1 MNSFSPK
8 TSDVRKGIAF
18 TIVSVLLFGMQD
30 MTAKILVQDYP
41 VAQVVMMRYWAFGLF
56 AVFLAMRHYGPTFA
70 GAKRAIQ
77 SKIGALQILR
87 AVVLLVD
94 ILLFAAGLRTLPL
107 GEAAA
112 ITLTFPIFV
121 TLFAIPLLG
130 EKVGPF
136 RWFSVVIGFVG
147 VLVVLRPGFAALD
160 VGAIYILAATMLFAL
175 YVVLTRM
182 VAQKDSTATCML
194 YVGVIGMVGSSAVG
208 VFVWQAPDLAAW
220 GIALLLM
227 ASTTGANYF
236 VMRAMAHAPASV
248 VQPFNY
254 LLLPWA
260 MVLSFIIFGQVMD
273 FIALA
278 GAMIIVF
285 SGLMVWMRE
294 RQRV

>member
-1 MNSFSPK
+1 MNNLSSNPL
-8 TSDVRKGIAF
+8 DIGKGIGF
-18 TIVSVLLFGMQD
+18 TIASVLLFGVQD
-30 MTAKILVQDYP
+30 LTAKILVQDYP

-56 AVFLAMRHYGPTFA
+56 AMFLAARHYGPTLR
-70 GAKRAIQ
+70 GVRQGVNSNIRW
-77 SKIGALQILR
+77 LQVFR

-112 ITLTFPIFV
+112 ITLTFPLFV

-130 EKVGPF
+130 ERVGLF
-136 RWFSVVIGFVG
+136 RWFSVVIGFLG
-147 VLVVLRPGFAALD
+147 VLIVLRPGFAALD

-182 VAQKDSTATCML
+182 VAQKDSTATNML
-194 YVGVIGMVGSSAVG
+194 YVGGIGMVCSSLVG
-208 VFVWQAPDLAAW
+208 IFVWQAPTLQAW

-227 ASTTGANYF
+227 GATTGANYF
-236 VMRAMAHAPASV
+236 VMRAMACAPASV

-260 MVLSFIIFGQVMD
+260 MVLSFVIFGQIMD
-273 FIALA
+273 FVALV
-278 GAMIIVF
+278 GAVIIVF
-285 SGLMVWMRE
+285 SGLMVWFRE
-294 RQRV
+294 RSIA